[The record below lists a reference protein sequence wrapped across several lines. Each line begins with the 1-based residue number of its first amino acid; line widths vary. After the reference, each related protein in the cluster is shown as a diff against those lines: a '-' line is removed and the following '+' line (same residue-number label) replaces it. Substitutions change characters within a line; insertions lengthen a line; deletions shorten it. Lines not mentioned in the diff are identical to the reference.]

1 MSNFDFLD
9 TLSKGDYVV
18 CDRGY
23 ISIIQREFDTKDN
36 KIIDFKIMDYHA
48 FKEDFLGKVTNECL
62 IELVKAGYS
71 IFHAKQLVDNYYI
84 YRFLNIDDKR
94 YEKAS
99 LIIDKYY
106 HLDPILRNILLANKI
121 YFINPNRSDNVIN
134 LILKLDSQIVI
145 KNIAV
150 QNLTKAFVTECDNIE
165 DEVDNLTNRVVCL
178 YRNDPT
184 KIYNIYIPSD
194 EYLPYINRNFNLYGI
209 NYSIDNYDSLYDL
222 DCVKDLIN
230 FLDKHNN
237 FSPTLINEYLLT
249 VDLSDSLEKLIEVIN
264 DFVRYDENDYPYFRE
279 LFILKLK
286 ETKINK
292 KQKTNINVCL
302 RLGDNTE
309 NELYFM
315 LGFNQNVII
324 KALSDDDF
332 FDDHIKERYNL
343 YVTKDKNEYLK
354 NDFLNKIL
362 AMKNLYISYQT
373 DNHLIPSVMLDRLK
387 EEVEVEFL
395 NCDFFNITSS
405 KYAMYQTGKYLDEF
419 EVYQKIN
426 ENLKK
431 IYEENYLDEYQSYDN
446 KFNGNFRVMNKLN
459 LSYTQM
465 DTYSSC
471 KYQFYLKYIL
481 KVREYIDPKNTEV
494 GNYFHKMLSDFIQIS
509 ADSSEIEKLTE
520 NYLNENQISKTNQK
534 KYYYQKYQFY
544 LRKVLK
550 YIETFDERSQF
561 NESCYEKEFTKQVTN
576 DSVVGRIDKMLIVKK
591 GNQSKVVVIDYK
603 TGNTI
608 IDLPLIEHGLSLQIP
623 FYFYLLGDI
632 ENTEIIGGYIQKV
645 IPSKIYENNPKKDYE
660 ENYFDEY
667 QYNGL
672 TIDAEENL
680 GLIDSNYLTEKSVIA
695 GLKVKSDGNFYKNF
709 IDKTLTSEEINKI
722 KQIVDQNV
730 RQALANIHTGNFAI
744 NPKIIDN
751 KTTCTYCKY
760 YSICN
765 HKYANYVHLKKDK
778 ELSFLRGGKK

>member
-134 LILKLDSQIVI
+134 LILKLDSKIVI

-520 NYLNENQISKTNQK
+520 NYLGK
-534 KYYYQKYQFY
+534 
-544 LRKVLK
+544 
-550 YIETFDERSQF
+550 
-561 NESCYEKEFTKQVTN
+561 
-576 DSVVGRIDKMLIVKK
+576 
-591 GNQSKVVVIDYK
+591 
-603 TGNTI
+603 
-608 IDLPLIEHGLSLQIP
+608 LQI
-623 FYFYLLGDI
+623 
-632 ENTEIIGGYIQKV
+632 
-645 IPSKIYENNPKKDYE
+645 
-660 ENYFDEY
+660 
-667 QYNGL
+667 
-672 TIDAEENL
+672 
-680 GLIDSNYLTEKSVIA
+680 
-695 GLKVKSDGNFYKNF
+695 
-709 IDKTLTSEEINKI
+709 
-722 KQIVDQNV
+722 
-730 RQALANIHTGNFAI
+730 
-744 NPKIIDN
+744 
-751 KTTCTYCKY
+751 
-760 YSICN
+760 
-765 HKYANYVHLKKDK
+765 
-778 ELSFLRGGKK
+778 